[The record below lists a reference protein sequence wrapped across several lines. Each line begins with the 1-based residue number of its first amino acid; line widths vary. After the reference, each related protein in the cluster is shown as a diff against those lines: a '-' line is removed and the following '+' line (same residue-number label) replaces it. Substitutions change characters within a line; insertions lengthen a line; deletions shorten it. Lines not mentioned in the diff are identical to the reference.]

1 MNENILKKALIET
14 ADEMIFSE
22 YSGLENT
29 EFNPNEKFNK
39 KIKKLCENS
48 DKFTFKL
55 TYTRFRKTV
64 CLFVAILVLMLS
76 SLSVGAVRDALAS
89 FFIKHFSNHAV
100 VTYNEPTTKPNQ
112 YPKTIEKVYEIDS
125 IPNGYSLIDCS
136 VTDISVV
143 TIYLSENGQ
152 IFLQQIVKDEYN
164 ANVDNENSII
174 TNETI
179 NGKQY
184 IVQKSQLNKD
194 ITFIWDNG
202 EYIFSIT
209 SNLEKADIIDICE
222 NLKIKK

>member
-39 KIKKLCENS
+39 KIKKLCENY

-64 CLFVAILVLMLS
+64 CVFAAILVLMLS

-112 YPKTIEKVYEIDS
+112 YPKTIEKVYEIDLS
-125 IPNGYSLIDCS
+125 SEFKLSDFDNADNVVYSFYAKGEY
-136 VTDISVV
+136 VV
-143 TIYLSENGQ
+143 ILKQYTKNSYSE
-152 IFLQQIVKDEYN
+152 
-164 ANVDNENSII
+164 NVDNEQSEI
-174 TNETI
+174 TCETI
-179 NGKQY
+179 NGQDYIIRKIQTQY
-184 IVQKSQLNKD
+184 D
-194 ITFIWDNG
+194 IIWDNG